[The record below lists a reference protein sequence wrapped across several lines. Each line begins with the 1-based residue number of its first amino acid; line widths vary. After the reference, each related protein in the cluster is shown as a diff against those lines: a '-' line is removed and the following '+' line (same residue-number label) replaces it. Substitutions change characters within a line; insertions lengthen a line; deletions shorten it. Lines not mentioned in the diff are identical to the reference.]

1 MGGRGGFR
9 AGVSRRRYT
18 DEHDGT
24 AGEQPRRINV
34 TNNFAHEL
42 GIYELQSAMWFQA
55 KSAQNYIAG
64 NIFFNGPRSG
74 INFNE

>member
-1 MGGRGGFR
+1 M
-9 AGVSRRRYT
+9 
-18 DEHDGT
+18 
-24 AGEQPRRINV
+24 

-55 KSAQNYIAG
+55 KSAQNYVAG